1 MLRERNGLPL
11 FQFPHF
17 PSEGLVHGISTRQG
31 GVSEAPYATLNL
43 SYAVND
49 EPERVSE
56 NRRRFATALGG
67 DPARLVGCWQVH
79 RDDVLVV
86 EDDFD
91 PNGPRPNVD
100 IQVTDRPGWLLSLR
114 FADCV
119 PLLMVH
125 PRRRVV
131 AAVHS
136 GWRGTRIGAAA
147 TAIRVLRERYGAEP
161 EGLLVGI
168 GPSIGPCCYEVGE
181 EVAAQFADR
190 PQAIIRNG
198 RPRPHLD
205 LWALNRQLVVGAG
218 VPPEQLQSSELCTR
232 CHADRFFS
240 HRAHGFP
247 AGRFGAAIGLT

>member
-11 FQFPHF
+11 VQFAHF
-17 PSEGLVHGISTRQG
+17 PTDGIVHGISTRLG
-31 GVSEAPYATLNL
+31 GVSDAPYATLNL
-43 SYAVND
+43 SSAVRD
-49 EPERVSE
+49 DPVRVSE
-56 NRRRFATALGG
+56 NRRRFAVALGG
-67 DPARLVGCWQVH
+67 DPARLVGCWQTH
-79 RDDVLVV
+79 GDDVLVV

-91 PNGPRPNVD
+91 PAGPLPKVD

-119 PLLMVH
+119 PLLMAH
-125 PRRRVV
+125 PKRRVV

-147 TAIRVLRERYGAEP
+147 TAIRVLGERYGAEP
-161 EGLLVGI
+161 GGLLVGI
-168 GPSIGPCCYEVGE
+168 GPSIGPCCYEVGD

-190 PQAIIRNG
+190 PESVIRDG
-198 RPRPHLD
+198 RARPHLD
-205 LWALNRQLVVGAG
+205 LWGLNRRAVVEAG
-218 VPPEQLQSSELCTR
+218 VPPEQVQLSELCTR